1 MVEYD
6 LTADWSGIEEH
17 LGSAA
22 ALDASARSSG
32 ALKRRRA
39 IRDGSS
45 LLRLCFGYGSGLSLR
60 EAAAWAGM
68 SGIGQLSDVA
78 VLKRLRGAGDWLSQ
92 LAGGLVADRLPDTT
106 GTVRIVDG
114 TTVSDPD
121 GRLWRLHA
129 AYDLAEKRFS
139 HVELSDRHSAEKL
152 ERAPV
157 VDGEIRIGDRCYAR
171 PEGLRHMVA
180 QGANFVV
187 RVGWKSLLL
196 RDGDGGALDLAS
208 LLAQAEHAAVDV
220 PVQVLNGRKRSLTP
234 IPARL
239 VIVRKPPESAAFN
252 RKRAAH
258 ASRRNGHV
266 VQQAT
271 LDAADHLMLVTSLP
285 PSSHTTDQIIALYR
299 LRWQIEL
306 AFKRLKSLL
315 DFDKLPARDAAL
327 ARTWL
332 LAKLL
337 LAMIIEDLGNQVLD
351 SPPSASALS
360 A

>member
-1 MVEYD
+1 MVLHD
-6 LTADWSGIEEH
+6 LTADWSGIEAH

-22 ALDASARSSG
+22 ALDASAKASG
-32 ALKRRRA
+32 ALERRRA

-60 EAAAWAGM
+60 ESAAWAGM

-78 VLKRLRGAGDWLSQ
+78 VLKRLRGSADWLSQ
-92 LAGGLVADRLPDTT
+92 LAGGLIADRVSSTE

-129 AYDLAEKRFS
+129 VYDLAEKRFS
-139 HVELSDRHSAEKL
+139 HVELSDRYGAEKL

-157 VDGEIRIGDRCYAR
+157 VAGEIRIGDRCYAR
-171 PEGLRHMVA
+171 PEGLRHMVTE
-180 QGANFVV
+180 GANFVV

-196 RDGDGGALDLAS
+196 RNGDGEALDLPS
-208 LLAQAEHAAVDV
+208 LLVQAGHGPVDV
-220 PVQVLNGRKRSLTP
+220 PVQILNGRKRRLVP

-239 VIVRKPPESAAFN
+239 VILRKDAGSAAYN
-252 RKRAAH
+252 RKRAQR
-258 ASRRNGHV
+258 ASKRNGHV

-271 LDAADHLMLVTSLP
+271 LDAADHLMLVTSLE
-285 PSSHTTDQIIALYR
+285 PSSHTTAQIIELYR
-299 LRWQIEL
+299 LRWQIEI
-306 AFKRLKSLL
+306 AFKRLKSLI
-315 DFDKLPARDAAL
+315 DFDKLPARDAKL

-337 LAMIIEDLGNQVLD
+337 LAMITEDLGTQVLD
-351 SPPSASALS
+351 SPPSTSEIPA
-360 A
+360 

>member
-1 MVEYD
+1 MAWYD
-6 LTADWSGIEEH
+6 LTSDWSGIEEH

-22 ALDASARSSG
+22 SLDASARASG

-45 LLRLCFGYGSGLSLR
+45 LLRLCLGYGSGLSLR

-68 SGIGQLSDVA
+68 VGIGQLTDVA
-78 VLKRLRGAGDWLSQ
+78 VLRRLRSSADWLSQ
-92 LAGGLVADRLPDTT
+92 LAGGLIADRLTT
-106 GTVRIVDG
+106 AAGTVRIIDG
-114 TTVSDPD
+114 TTVSDPN

-129 AYDLAEKRFS
+129 VYDLGEKQFS
-139 HVELSDRHSAEKL
+139 HLELTDRHSAEKL

-157 VDGEIRIGDRCYAR
+157 VAGEIRIGDRCYAR
-171 PEGLRHMVA
+171 PEGLRHVMA
-180 QGANFVV
+180 EGGDFIV

-196 RDGDGGALDLAS
+196 RDDEGEALDLAS
-208 LLAQAEHAAVDV
+208 LLRQAEHAPVDI
-220 PVQVLNGRKRSLTP
+220 PVQILNGRKRRLTP

-239 VIVRKPPESAAFN
+239 VILRKDPGSAAYS
-252 RKRAAH
+252 RKRAQH
-258 ASRRNGHV
+258 ASKRNGNI

-271 LDAADHLMLVTSLP
+271 LDAADYLLLVTSLKL
-285 PSSHTTDQIIALYR
+285 SSHTAAQIVGLYH

-315 DFDKLPARDAAL
+315 DFDKLPAKDPHL

-337 LAMIIEDLGNQVLD
+337 IAMIIEDLGIKVLD
-351 SPPSASALS
+351 SPPSASEIPA
-360 A
+360 